1 MSPATSPWE
10 PQIAGGPQINGV
22 CQGAPVTRQCS
33 VPFGLPF
40 MAGCGSTSP
49 SGWDQ
54 CPGQLLLSH
63 AVCPSL
69 RLSAHVWGPG
79 PGGLPPG
86 SSLLPRFP
94 CPRADIT
101 AQHCSP
107 SHDSRAGDKRTEEGR
122 TEGPPSPS
130 EGGDPTSTSCSG
142 NRDSTVR
149 SPSFPPHRPPGETEA
164 QAQGRGQHRRPMRF
178 KLPPT
183 HPCHPGLMSASPP

>member
-10 PQIAGGPQINGV
+10 PQTAGGPQINGV
-22 CQGAPVTRQCS
+22 CRGAPVTPVLSTFRFAVHGGLQQHVPLGLGS
-33 VPFGLPF
+33 VSR
-40 MAGCGSTSP
+40 AAVA
-49 SGWDQ
+49 
-54 CPGQLLLSH
+54 LS
-63 AVCPSL
+63 C
-69 RLSAHVWGPG
+69 RLSFPLSVRPCVGAG

-107 SHDSRAGDKRTEEGR
+107 GHDSRAGDKRTEEGR
-122 TEGPPSPS
+122 TEGPPSPL
-130 EGGDPTSTSCSG
+130 EGGDHTSTSCSG

-164 QAQGRGQHRRPMRF
+164 RGQGRGQHRRPMRF
-178 KLPPT
+178 KLPP
-183 HPCHPGLMSASPP
+183 PDLCHPSLMPASPP